1 MRARILIVA
10 VGRLSADMRPAF
22 DHYRRLLT
30 ARAELTVRE
39 VQETALR
46 GRAPHEVVRLE
57 GKRLSAALAG
67 ERQVVALDAGGRMY
81 DSPAFAE
88 QLTAW
93 LAGGQLTFVIGGS
106 LGLAGS
112 IREAAQARLSLSAF
126 TLPHQLARI
135 VLAEQLFRG
144 LKITARETY
153 HH

>member
-1 MRARILIVA
+1 
-10 VGRLSADMRPAF
+10 
-22 DHYRRLLT
+22 
-30 ARAELTVRE
+30 
-39 VQETALR
+39 
-46 GRAPHEVVRLE
+46 VVRLE